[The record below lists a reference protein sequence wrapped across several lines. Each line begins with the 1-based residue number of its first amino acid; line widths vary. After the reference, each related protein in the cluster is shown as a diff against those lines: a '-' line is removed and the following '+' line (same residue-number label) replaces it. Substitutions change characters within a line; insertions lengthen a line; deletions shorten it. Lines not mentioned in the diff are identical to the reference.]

1 MQALSS
7 QACGQWLRSDVPRV
21 RLSLSRSE
29 IGGSLGLTIETVS
42 REIRHFESQG
52 VIGING
58 RRSIVV
64 PDLGTLRGLAE
75 GELQ

>member
-1 MQALSS
+1 
-7 QACGQWLRSDVPRV
+7 
-21 RLSLSRSE
+21 LSRSE